1 MAATGTESVQERSNT
16 SSTPVFDLLVR
27 KKRFGTA
34 DGLWVSVSN
43 AVRTVITEF
52 GKTHAGYYLSNDHSG
67 ETSESEVEPLWFGR
81 PVMWSER
88 LWHNRSES
96 AGFSREHEIGR
107 SHEKAVYRTGLPK

>member
-1 MAATGTESVQERSNT
+1 VTATGTEFVQERTNPSA
-16 SSTPVFDLLVR
+16 TPVFGLLAR

-34 DGLWVSVSN
+34 DGLWASVSN

-52 GKTHAGYYLSNDHSG
+52 GKTHAGYYLSNDHSD
-67 ETSESEVEPLWFGR
+67 ETPEPEVEPLRFGR
-81 PVMWSER
+81 PVMWPER

-107 SHEKAVYRTGLPK
+107 SREKAVYRTGLPK